1 MRTEDI
7 LALCNHP
14 CAEHRRAFQRR
25 KRAVIGAI
33 LAAVLIGTALV
44 RAYLPPAQ
52 AFITNTDESELS
64 AAKTLSAAAPC
75 PVSKSCSEASRAAA
89 QSIVPRSAVA

>member
-1 MRTEDI
+1 MGGVMRTDDI
-7 LALCNHP
+7 LALCNHS

-25 KRAVIGAI
+25 SAVIGAI

-52 AFITNTDESELS
+52 ALVTNTDESGLS
-64 AAKTLSAAAPC
+64 AAKTL
-75 PVSKSCSEASRAAA
+75 E
-89 QSIVPRSAVA
+89 RSGTLSGLEILF